1 MPTRYAT
8 LSAGFVKRFRLA
20 LLWLLAIIPWVLGL
34 MVGLIVTVTL
44 WCVVAAMDGYRTGR
58 WYESRSEVD

>member
-1 MPTRYAT
+1 MPTRFAI
-8 LSAGFVKRFRLA
+8 LSAVFAERLRFA
-20 LLWLLAIIPWVLGL
+20 LLWIIAIVPWLLGL
-34 MVGLIVTVTL
+34 VVGLIVTVTL